1 MIARIGGVI
10 SHNEGV
16 IAHNGGE
23 IAHTTKVVALASISW
38 RYFRRCTDWRLHPPS
53 PLSRKPAWKF
63 VLGGVF
69 VILRVA
75 GTRQGGI
82 FSSIPEATLTL
93 ESVEGKESRAEGK
106 SFDVPVRLVFFAR
119 VCDVQG

>member
-1 MIARIGGVI
+1 M
-10 SHNEGV
+10 
-16 IAHNGGE
+16 
-23 IAHTTKVVALASISW
+23 
-38 RYFRRCTDWRLHPPS
+38 
-53 PLSRKPAWKF
+53 
-63 VLGGVF
+63 LGGVF

-119 VCDVQG
+119 VCDVRG